1 MLKVS
6 TDAQGKGL
14 EIIHGT
20 HLSSLNRTW
29 TRDHDIAQVTDS
41 LGVQIQGNLA
51 AIVDT
56 NIFRNHRNS
65 GNLRERKTYK
75 LQIYNNEVVVKYRD
89 GTSVPLIET
98 ATKRVQSIDPQI
110 QEEARGILFNAK
122 EIIAKARSLDLA
134 SSSYH
139 APYPRSTSPHI
150 FHRDSPPPF
159 RRVDKQAKKEMEELR
174 QQLENSEEGRADAE
188 ERSQQLRHELQSVTR
203 ERDLLLNELKSQE
216 EELRSLRGV
225 REELKN
231 TQLSCIRDH
240 QEMLAVLQQA
250 EAKISELQLALEMEQ
265 RRAQSATQDFETLK
279 RRYNEKV
286 FELESARQEVV
297 LVRRENVTLKE
308 ERDLAHLEVRR
319 LSSRISS
326 LETRFLELSS
336 ERDRLQNAES
346 GRIDAE
352 SELLITK
359 SQLQQLRQMIESQSQ
374 SLLFSEQERLSLR
387 ERIEKLEALLLQK
400 ETAISSIQLE
410 CKQALEKQNLLFQ
423 QEIQRLQEAHL
434 QETSSLKREI
444 KSYLERL
451 ASAEEDSETI
461 ASLKE
466 KNLTLSQTN
475 ESLKAFISHLEQRDQ
490 TRALEHQHALELFQQ
505 RALELESQYKMDL
518 ALINEEHL
526 VARKTLE
533 LRIRELESSLDGS
546 SELLEAS
553 NQELN
558 GKVRELA
565 EVKLAFQKAKLAF
578 EEELRKIEERYTTT
592 QQEQSQTI
600 IELQLSIT
608 RIQKEKERLE
618 RESHTEGVSHI
629 EEIQSLKEQ
638 LESLEDQLRSQT
650 QLVREQKIEIEFLR
664 MSLSRQKE
672 EAAQATLEIEEEME
686 RVSLEKAALQREL
699 DNLSRRLNLLIEKLP
714 KSFADELSPPTT
726 RTGQLELLE
735 RLIDSTMTK
744 GEEKLQE
751 AQSTYQRELEK
762 LSRDY
767 EETTRQLSEIQ
778 LILKEREQ
786 TIRSLE
792 EHATLGDSTNSSLKE
807 ENTRLQ
813 GLNRKLLAQKF
824 ANETRI
830 RELEEG
836 ISYYRQDLETLEKEK
851 RRLEEKHQIEC
862 QQITAKLNTSHE
874 ESLEE
879 SEREHSLEL
888 ERLKESHLQELAPF
902 TQKIRALEKLLE
914 EQQDRITSLE
924 VDQEYFQ
931 TALKNTEER
940 SRKTTRELHQEL
952 SELGQRKDDL
962 ERALHQLKTNRLEE
976 LSRQA
981 DLILRYYKSDSTLP
995 REFSE
1000 LASHLTSRQA
1010 LISYLEQN
1018 PEEFTRAI
1026 RHLVDGVIQQSK
1038 VDRYWEN
1045 QKIEELEAL
1054 LTQMDSIIQGDDVP
1068 TEDESLLTLK
1078 NKLARLRHFEEEF
1091 IKSNQSALILAEENQ
1106 SLQEELQQLREAL
1119 ENESAAAEILDKELQ
1134 ASKEREARAKR
1145 EIASLTEKLQLADEA
1160 QEIVFQTYRDS
1171 ESSLKLQIS
1180 KLKEELSSS
1189 SNEQERLRSEIQQR
1203 DQEISLLRTRVLKL
1217 EELEDLRRRLQ
1228 AAEIDKQKA
1237 EERVSTLSQEAAQW
1251 RETALTALKAKD
1263 LIELE
1268 LARAKEE
1275 LLSTKAELQQA
1286 KRQISEQQEA
1296 LTEKD
1301 RLIQTL
1307 QLEINSLK
1315 SENERLRLR
1324 LQEMERQVQE
1334 TDRLRE
1340 ALLNSQTE
1348 NEALRRQNRELQ
1360 EALDREKLVNN
1371 EAAANSLQEL
1381 FQLATKLHIQPITL
1395 DGIEESVMISL
1406 DVNHLL
1412 TPRYTTVIP
1421 PIREENAAGRSSNI
1435 GATVYRT
1442 EEGRRLRLRSRTSTN
1457 LGAADEKIR
1466 GGVTKM
1472 FGKSSSASD
1481 PDSMLKRS
1489 YPHIY
1494 KLFQNIQE
1502 IMPFNDPDFQ
1512 ETLQNVQKTNPPNLA
1527 DVLKLK
1533 NKLTLSVTK
1542 FVDRCVL
1549 PVAKNGTGTPYIVR
1563 DLRILLAYCESMGI
1577 EGETKASLETLLN
1590 SFEYLFENMTIE
1602 TDPSSVGATK
1612 YKISFFKE
1620 RV

>member
-451 ASAEEDSETI
+451 ASAEKDNEIIT
-461 ASLKE
+461 SLKDE
-466 KNLTLSQTN
+466 NLTLSQTN
-475 ESLKAFISHLEQRDQ
+475 EKLKALLSDLEQRDQ
-490 TRALEHQHALELFQQ
+490 TRALEHQHALEFFQQ

-546 SELLEAS
+546 YELLEAS

-565 EVKLAFQKAKLAF
+565 EVKLAFQNAKIAF
-578 EEELRKIEERYTTT
+578 EEELRRIEERYTTT

-600 IELQLSIT
+600 IELKLSIT
-608 RIQKEKERLE
+608 SIQKEKERLE
-618 RESHTEGVSHI
+618 REAHTEGVSHI

-650 QLVREQKIEIEFLR
+650 QLVREQERKIEFLKT
-664 MSLSRQKE
+664 SLNSQREQ
-672 EAAQATLEIEEEME
+672 AALELEEEMG
-686 RVSLEKAALQREL
+686 RVSIEKEALQREL
-699 DNLSRRLNLLIEKLP
+699 DNLSRRLNLLIAKLP
-714 KSFADELSPPTT
+714 KSFADEISPPTT
-726 RTGQLELLE
+726 PTAQLELLE

-744 GEEKLQE
+744 GEEKLEE
-751 AQSTYQRELEK
+751 AQSTYQTELEK
-762 LSRDY
+762 LSREY
-767 EETTRQLSEIQ
+767 EETTLQLSEIQ

-792 EHATLGDSTNSSLKE
+792 EHATLGDSTNSVLRE

-830 RELEEG
+830 RELEEE

-888 ERLKESHLQELAPF
+888 ERLKQSHLQELAPF

-962 ERALHQLKTNRLEE
+962 ERALHQLKTKRLEE

-981 DLILRYYKSDSTLP
+981 DLILRYYQSDSTLP

-1045 QKIEELEAL
+1045 QKIEELKAL

-1078 NKLARLRHFEEEF
+1078 NELARLRHFEEEF

-1119 ENESAAAEILDKELQ
+1119 QNESAAAEILDKELQ

-1145 EIASLTEKLQLADEA
+1145 EIASLTEEFQIAEKA
-1160 QEIVFQTYRDS
+1160 QEIVFQTYRES
-1171 ESSLKLQIS
+1171 ESSLKFQIS

-1237 EERVSTLSQEAAQW
+1237 EERVSTLSQEAVQW

-1334 TDRLRE
+1334 TDRLRQ
-1340 ALLNSQTE
+1340 ALLSSEAE

-1542 FVDRCVL
+1542 FVHRCVL
-1549 PVAKNGTGTPYIVR
+1549 PVARNGTGTPYIVR

-1602 TDPSSVGATK
+1602 ADPSSVGTTK